1 MLKHNELKAILQ
13 MKKVLQAATVLLC
26 LFFLGIPGCKDY
38 LYSPFLNPSESS
50 NPSSPSA
57 GLEITAENGGEI
69 EEDCTSLLNLIDSV
83 FLLEV
88 QVSEPSP
95 ARLMDSVAVIM
106 IEVSVGLT
114 EGGLVLADTSRL
126 EVDSPGDYPLV
137 LPLEN
142 AKALAD
148 GENRISIIAITR
160 YLDISGY
167 LVVPLGRRI
176 HQCVINW

>member
-1 MLKHNELKAILQ
+1 
-13 MKKVLQAATVLLC
+13 MKMVLQAALIILC
-26 LFFLGIPGCKDY
+26 LFFLAITGCKDY
-38 LYSPFLNPSESS
+38 LYSPFLNPSNPS
-50 NPSSPSA
+50 NPSTPVA

-69 EEDCTSLLNLIDSV
+69 EEDCTTILNLTDSV
-83 FLLEV
+83 FVLEV

-95 ARLMDSVAVIM
+95 ARLMNSVVKIL

-114 EGGLVLADTSRL
+114 EGGLVLADTSQL

-160 YLDISGY
+160 YLDGSGY
-167 LVVPLGRRI
+167 LVVPLGRKI
-176 HQCVINW
+176 HQCVISWQLE

>member
-1 MLKHNELKAILQ
+1 MKMILQ
-13 MKKVLQAATVLLC
+13 AVLIVLC
-26 LFFLGIPGCKDY
+26 LFLLAIPGCKEY
-38 LYSPFLNPSESS
+38 LYSPFLNPSSS
-50 NPSSPSA
+50 DPSIPVA
-57 GLEITAENGGEI
+57 GLEITAENGDEI
-69 EEDCTSLLNLIDSV
+69 EEDCTTLLNLTDSV
-83 FLLEV
+83 FIMEV

-95 ARLMDSVAVIM
+95 ARLMNSVVTIQ

-142 AKALAD
+142 SKALAD

-160 YLDISGY
+160 YLDGSGY
-167 LVVPLGRRI
+167 LVVPLGRTI
-176 HQCVINW
+176 HQCNITWQSE